1 MTPLSLRPVAQR
13 GFLRCSAASPAILIE
28 FQFNPTQI
36 TDKRAV
42 SYGVLNAPGMLMPI
56 RQYIQGGDRTLS
68 FTVTVEGMTD
78 GLSAIARAE
87 DGSIGPEL
95 NKYRALLYPQA
106 EGWQRVTGTFVPLYQ
121 KFSQFVAPPACQF
134 GFGDTVIDCIVTD
147 VGITEKLFN
156 QELRPLRAEVTV
168 SLVEVVLYENMP
180 TPSPNN

>member
-1 MTPLSLRPVAQR
+1 MTPLSLQPVAKR
-13 GFLRCSAASPAILIE
+13 GFLRCSASNPIILIE

-36 TDKRAV
+36 SDKRAV
-42 SYGVLNAPGMLMPI
+42 TYGVLNAPGMLMPV
-56 RQYIQGGDRTLS
+56 RQYIQGSDRTLS

-78 GLSAIARAE
+78 GPVAIARAD

-106 EGWQRVTGTFVPLYQ
+106 DGWQTATGTFVPLYQ
-121 KFSQFVAPPACQF
+121 QFQQFVAPPTCQF

-156 QELRPLRAEVTV
+156 QDLRPLRAEVSV

-180 TPSPNN
+180 TPPPKS

>member
-1 MTPLSLRPVAQR
+1 MTPLSLQPVAKR
-13 GFLRCSAASPAILIE
+13 GFLRCSAANPIILIE
-28 FQFNPTQI
+28 FQFNPVQI
-36 TDKRAV
+36 SDKRAV

-78 GLSAIARAE
+78 GPVAIARAD

-106 EGWQRVTGTFVPLYQ
+106 DGWQAATGTFVPLYQ
-121 KFSQFVAPPACQF
+121 QFQQFVPPPTCQF

-156 QELRPLRAEVTV
+156 QDLRPLRAEVSV

-180 TPSPNN
+180 TPPPQS